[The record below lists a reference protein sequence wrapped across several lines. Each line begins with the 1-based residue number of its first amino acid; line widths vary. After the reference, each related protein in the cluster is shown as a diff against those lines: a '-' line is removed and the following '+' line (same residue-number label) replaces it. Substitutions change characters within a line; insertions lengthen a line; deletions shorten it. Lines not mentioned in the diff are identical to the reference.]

1 MSDIQDYFEY
11 NFKKYGAV
19 ADNLYLR
26 IYLNEIENRITFKI
40 ETGYYLKILTT
51 EKMKWL
57 GSNKSKITKA
67 KNGENMRH
75 LEINKVILIH
85 CNTVNNDYRQ
95 NPRALYTFVPDKHLV
110 NY

>member
-51 EKMKWL
+51 EKMK
-57 GSNKSKITKA
+57 
-67 KNGENMRH
+67 
-75 LEINKVILIH
+75 
-85 CNTVNNDYRQ
+85 
-95 NPRALYTFVPDKHLV
+95 
-110 NY
+110 